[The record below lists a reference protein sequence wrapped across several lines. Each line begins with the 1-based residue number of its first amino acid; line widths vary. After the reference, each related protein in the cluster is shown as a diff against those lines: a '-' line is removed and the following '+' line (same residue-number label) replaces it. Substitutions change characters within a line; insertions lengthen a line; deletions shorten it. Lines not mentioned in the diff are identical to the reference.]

1 LPLLIARQEASR
13 LLGGLFTPESLRNLD
28 SINKGPQVKIRFG
41 KKIAYE
47 KNSFIHWLKNYRIKQ
62 SNRFQAKR

>member
-1 LPLLIARQEASR
+1 MELYSHIAFEQLEKKLPLLITRQEASR

-41 KKIAYE
+41 
-47 KNSFIHWLKNYRIKQ
+47 
-62 SNRFQAKR
+62 